1 MSNIKLAQ
9 IETDKII
16 SKCGLSLLDLP
27 DSVCFDDFVNDDMTP
42 EEVKEIAPD
51 IAWEILD
58 NADMD
63 RDLVDSIC
71 YPESNWYK

>member
-27 DSVCFDDFVNDDMTP
+27 DSVCFDDFVN
-42 EEVKEIAPD
+42 
-51 IAWEILD
+51 
-58 NADMD
+58 
-63 RDLVDSIC
+63 VDVHFVSHHF
-71 YPESNWYK
+71 

>member
-1 MSNIKLAQ
+1 MNNIKLAQ

-16 SKCGLSLLDLP
+16 GKCGLSLSDLP
-27 DSVCFDDFVNDDMTP
+27 DSICFDDFVNDDMKP

-63 RDLVDSIC
+63 RDLIDKIC
-71 YPESNWYK
+71 YPDNEWYK